1 MSKILIILNIEQQ
14 LYYQV
19 YKDGKP
25 IGGLLLKKNVRTL
38 ENTVQEILNDRELKN
53 SSQIGTIVIDEND
66 DIQRIIKSFPNIELL
81 EKYDS
86 YINVLKGNSSDNYKS
101 WCIID
106 GLFENVTVYDLKDNQ
121 RIISLN
127 KQEAKDNLYNGV
139 IDKTF
144 PSEKPIINEGEKS
157 QLVDEWIQTL
167 KVQKELRGSKRI
179 GNKTESLNVDY
190 KQAAIWLFGN
200 FINDTFNNFPDKTF
214 FYFLGEFVNH
224 TILFEQIETKGY
236 QKEFKSKSESY
247 EFIINGAYGL
257 CQKNIAD
264 NFNDINKSGAYT
276 ENELKERYNKK
287 SIRFFMSFDDYKIR
301 FTSTREVEVQ
311 KAETIRALTKEIS
324 DDLFISED
332 RKKDL
337 LKRHVKPY
345 ISSEWISEQID
356 KLIEGNIQEHEKEKL
371 KIRGEIIAVINKNRR
386 DKGRFTSLKSAKKNA
401 SNELNSVNTE
411 GFDLDKNKTLE
422 EQWRSLEIFY
432 SDYKENPNGIST
444 AKLPEGIDSVEESQR
459 FIHTISRTEIQRKY
473 IIVGSILSTVLL
485 IVVLIG
491 ANMDFGDT
499 DGGDDTGG
507 DGGIIVNGGNGGTNG
522 GTDDDIDVLI
532 IMDYSKNPA
541 MLEDAFDEI
550 QNRENDSLYAKEI
563 AEKITSD
570 LKNWRIK
577 SNSMLDGIELQE
589 EYTFKEFTNLLRGD
603 RIGDKTIKVLEI
615 NEISK
620 SNKNIR
626 ITLKMNVL

>member
-66 DIQRIIKSFPNIELL
+66 DIQRIIKSSPNIELL

-144 PSEKPIINEGEKS
+144 PSEKPIINEGEKG
-157 QLVDEWIQTL
+157 QLVEEWIQAL
-167 KVQKELRGSKRI
+167 KVQKELRGSKII
-179 GNKTESLNVDY
+179 GNKTEFLNIDY

-236 QKEFKSKSESY
+236 QKEFKRKTESF
-247 EFIINGAYGL
+247 EFIINGAYRL
-257 CQKNIAD
+257 CQKNITD

-276 ENELKERYNKK
+276 EKELKERYNKK
-287 SIRFFMSFDDYKIR
+287 SIRFFMSFDDYKTR
-301 FTSTREVEVQ
+301 FTSEEEVEVQ

-324 DDLFISED
+324 DDLSISED
-332 RKKDL
+332 RKEDL

-371 KIRGEIIAVINKNRR
+371 KIRGKIIAVINKNRR
-386 DKGRFTSLKSAKKNA
+386 DKRSFTSLKSAEKNA
-401 SNELNSVNTE
+401 SNELNSVNSE
-411 GFDLDKNKTLE
+411 RFDLDENKILE

-444 AKLPEGIDSVEESQR
+444 AKLPEGIDSVEEGQR
-459 FIHTISRTEIQRKY
+459 LINTISRTENQRKY
-473 IIVGSILSTVLL
+473 IIVGSILSIVLL

-507 DGGIIVNGGNGGTNG
+507 DGGIIVNGGNGGTDG

-541 MLEDAFDEI
+541 MLKDAFDEI
-550 QNRENDSLYAKEI
+550 QNRKIRHTEAGKI
-563 AEKITSD
+563 AEKIIKD
-570 LKNWRIK
+570 LQGWNVK
-577 SNSMLDGIELQE
+577 SNTTVNGRDTVEIKNL
-589 EYTFKEFTNLLRGD
+589 TEFTDRLRGD
-603 RIGDKTIKVLEI
+603 REGKKVIQFLKIDKI
-615 NEISK
+615 NK
-620 SNKNIR
+620 SAKI
-626 ITLKMNVL
+626 IEVTLKMET